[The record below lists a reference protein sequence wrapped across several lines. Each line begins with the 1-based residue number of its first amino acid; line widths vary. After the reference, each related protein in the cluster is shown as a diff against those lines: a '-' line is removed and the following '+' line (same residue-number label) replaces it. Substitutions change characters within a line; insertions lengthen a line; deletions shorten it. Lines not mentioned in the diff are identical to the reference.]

1 MPRVLLVS
9 NSFAGSVS
17 HRTRE
22 VIVKA
27 LAADFDLQVA
37 ETTSRDH
44 ASDLA
49 RSAVAEGADAV
60 LAFGGDGTIN
70 EVAQGLVGTDVALG
84 ILPGGSTNVMA
95 RALGVPRDPVEAT
108 AFVAAHLRSNTVRRI
123 NVGRFQDRYFLFSA
137 GMGLDAEV
145 VKRVEADP
153 EGKRKKGEW
162 LFAANAVTA
171 GLTQYRIRDPE
182 ITLEVEGA
190 QPEKVVLAICCN
202 GRPFTYF
209 GRFPVDAAPLA
220 QLDGGLDF
228 VAFKRLRG
236 IGVPRLVW
244 SLFVSR
250 SHPYWRNVVYHHGVT
265 KGRITAEK
273 ALPAQVDGDYIGERD
288 YAEIHLVPSSLS
300 LLI

>member
-1 MPRVLLVS
+1 MPRVLLIA

-27 LAADFDLQVA
+27 LAADFDLEA
-37 ETTSRDH
+37 SETTSRDH
-44 ASDLA
+44 ASELA
-49 RSAVAEGADAV
+49 RAAVADGVDAV

-108 AFVAAHLRSNTVRRI
+108 AFVAAHLRSRTVRRI
-123 NVGRFQDRYFLFSA
+123 NVGRFQERYFLFSA

-145 VKRVEADP
+145 VRRVEENP
-153 EGKRKKGEW
+153 EGKRKRGEW
-162 LFAANAVTA
+162 LFAANAVKA
-171 GLTQYRIRDPE
+171 GLTQYRLRDPE

-190 QPEKVVLAICCN
+190 EPEKVVLAISCN
-202 GRPFTYF
+202 ARPFTYF

-236 IGVPRLVW
+236 IGLPRLVW

-250 SHPYWRNVVYHHGVT
+250 SHPRWRNVVYHHGVM
-265 KGRITAEK
+265 KGRITADQ
-273 ALPAQVDGDYIGERD
+273 ALPVQVDGDYIGERD
-288 YAEIHLVPSSLS
+288 NAEIHLVPSSLS
-300 LLI
+300 LLV

>member
-1 MPRVLLVS
+1 MLRVLLIS

-22 VIVKA
+22 VIIKA
-27 LAADFDLQVA
+27 LTADFELEVS
-37 ETTSRDH
+37 ETSSRDH
-44 ASDLA
+44 ASELSRD
-49 RSAVAEGADAV
+49 AVAGGIDAV

-70 EVAQGLVGTDVALG
+70 EVAQGLVGTDVPLG

-108 AFVAAHLRSNTVRRI
+108 AFVAAHLRSRSVRRI

-145 VKRVEADP
+145 VKRVEEDP
-153 EGKRKKGEW
+153 EGKRKRGEW
-162 LFAANAVTA
+162 LFAANAVKA

-190 QPEKVVLAICCN
+190 GPERVVQAICCN

-209 GRFPVDAAPLA
+209 RRWPVDAAPLA

-228 VAFKRLRG
+228 IAFKRLRG
-236 IGVPRLVW
+236 VGVPRLVW

-250 SHPYWRNVVYHHGVT
+250 SHPQWRNAVYHHDVT
-265 KGRITAEK
+265 KGRLTADRP
-273 ALPAQVDGDYIGERD
+273 LPAQVDGDYIGERAE
-288 YAEIHLVPSSLS
+288 AEIHLVPSSLS
-300 LLI
+300 LLV

>member
-1 MPRVLLVS
+1 MPKVLLIS

-17 HRTRE
+17 PRTRE

-27 LAADFDLQVA
+27 LAADFDLDVT

-44 ASDLA
+44 ASGLA
-49 RSAVAEGADAV
+49 HEAVARGFDAV

-70 EVAQGLVGTDVALG
+70 EVAQGLVNSDAALG
-84 ILPGGSTNVMA
+84 ILPGGTTNVMA

-108 AFVAAHLRSNTVRRI
+108 AFVADHLRSGTQRRI
-123 NVGRFQDRYFLFSA
+123 NVGRIDDRYFLFSA

-153 EGKRKKGEW
+153 KGKRTKGEW
-162 LFAANAVTA
+162 LFAVNALKA
-171 GLTQYRIRDPE
+171 GLTQYRVADPE

-190 QPEKVVLAICCN
+190 EPAKVVLAICCN

-209 GRFPVDAAPLA
+209 GRFPVDAVPHAR
-220 QLDGGLDF
+220 LDAALDF
-228 VAFKRLRG
+228 LAFKRLRG
-236 IGVPRLVW
+236 VGVPRIVW

-250 SHPYWRNVVYHHGVT
+250 SHPRWRNVVYHHDVT
-265 KGRITAEK
+265 KGRLSADRP
-273 ALPAQVDGDYIGERD
+273 LPVQVDGDYIGEWD
-288 YAEIHLVPSSLS
+288 AAEIHLVPQALT
-300 LLI
+300 LLV